1 VLLLICIWVYSAL
14 CGLSP
19 SILRATVMFSF
30 ILIAK
35 MLDRRSNVYNTLAAS
50 CFTLL
55 CIDANMLANVGF
67 QLSYMAVLGIVF
79 IQPLI
84 YPWFVSTNWL
94 MDQIW
99 KITSVSI
106 AAQLATSPI
115 GLLYFHQFPN
125 CFLFS
130 NLLIIPLTTV
140 ILYAC
145 LVLLALSWWPL
156 AAAYLGLGIKYT
168 ISFTNWLVAQVEH
181 IPYAYVNGIEIGIPQ
196 TLLLYIILFAGIYYF
211 MYQYTNLFKLAL
223 VALLGFV
230 SIVGYQTWQQT
241 QQQHLI
247 VYSVNKATAV
257 GMITG
262 KQAVYILDSTL
273 LTDKQKFRFH
283 VQQHVWHR
291 GITQLDTIYA
301 ADDWH
306 ELTLGDK
313 RIVVSGKHKAIINSP
328 DLLIVRFPLKEE
340 ELLAIQPK
348 QVVIN
353 GSLSVKKSEQLLL
366 LCNKHHIPA
375 HVVVNSG
382 AFELSL

>member
-1 VLLLICIWVYSAL
+1 
-14 CGLSP
+14 
-19 SILRATVMFSF
+19 
-30 ILIAK
+30 
-35 MLDRRSNVYNTLAAS
+35 
-50 CFTLL
+50 
-55 CIDANMLANVGF
+55 
-67 QLSYMAVLGIVF
+67 
-79 IQPLI
+79 
-84 YPWFVSTNWL
+84 
-94 MDQIW
+94 
-99 KITSVSI
+99 
-106 AAQLATSPI
+106 
-115 GLLYFHQFPN
+115 
-125 CFLFS
+125 
-130 NLLIIPLTTV
+130 
-140 ILYAC
+140 
-145 LVLLALSWWPL
+145 
-156 AAAYLGLGIKYT
+156 
-168 ISFTNWLVAQVEH
+168 
-181 IPYAYVNGIEIGIPQ
+181 
-196 TLLLYIILFAGIYYF
+196 

-223 VALLGFV
+223 IALLGFV

-283 VQQHVWHR
+283 LQQHVWHR
-291 GITQLDTIYA
+291 GITQLDTIHA

-328 DLLIVRFPLKEE
+328 DLLIVRFPLREE